1 MKINSFSFPAAVSLV
16 AALLTS
22 VTIYPDV
29 FRVEPHLQS
38 IFLASKLGF
47 ILLTLGI
54 SAFFFFSRRL
64 EADTPR
70 FILFVACI
78 AYCLSMMWFL
88 PLYEAAYLQCA
99 IGCAFIKTKRQWLFP
114 SVFGFGMLGFLAMYE
129 LQDQL
134 NWTVPPPSRKDWITI
149 ILFFFILTWIIQKY
163 AINTSR
169 REKER
174 LMRLSRIGHET
185 QRLLHDVK
193 GMLSSPILLFESINA
208 DASQWTFEGYK
219 AQVQNLNSEMKHVR
233 DVLRS
238 VNLMSKPQKDIREV
252 CVSQAFGNA
261 CQILERRLKNI
272 ETSSLPS
279 RMVQSDEDVLRSVF
293 FNLLLNSMEAF
304 ERKKTVSPA
313 IKVFWKNE
321 TLIYQ
326 DNAGTLSSDVRDE
339 GGNSGIG
346 LEIIHA
352 DLHDLGISARI
363 SFESSGLHV
372 SMRFPAKTA

>member
-1 MKINSFSFPAAVSLV
+1 MK
-16 AALLTS
+16 
-22 VTIYPDV
+22 
-29 FRVEPHLQS
+29 
-38 IFLASKLGF
+38 
-47 ILLTLGI
+47 
-54 SAFFFFSRRL
+54 
-64 EADTPR
+64 PR
-70 FILFVACI
+70 A
-78 AYCLSMMWFL
+78 
-88 PLYEAAYLQCA
+88 PRCA

-114 SVFGFGMLGFLAMYE
+114 SVFGFGVLGFLAMYE

-134 NWTVPPPSRKDWITI
+134 NWTVPPHSRKDWMTI
-149 ILFFFILTWIIQKY
+149 ILFFFILTWIIQNY

-208 DASQWTFEGYK
+208 DGSQWTFEGYK
-219 AQVQNLNSEMKHVR
+219 AQVQNLNNEMKHVR

-252 CVSQAFGNA
+252 CVSQAFANA
-261 CQILERRLKNI
+261 SQILERRLKNI
-272 ETSSLPS
+272 EISSLPG
-279 RMVQSDEDVLRSVF
+279 RLVQSDEDVLRSVF
-293 FNLLLNSMEAF
+293 FNLLLNSVEAF
-304 ERKKTVSPA
+304 ERKKTPSPA

-326 DNAGTLSSDVRDE
+326 DNAGTPSSDIKDE

-346 LEIIHA
+346 LEILHA

-363 SFESSGLHV
+363 SLESSGLHV
-372 SMRFPAKTA
+372 SMRFPTKTV